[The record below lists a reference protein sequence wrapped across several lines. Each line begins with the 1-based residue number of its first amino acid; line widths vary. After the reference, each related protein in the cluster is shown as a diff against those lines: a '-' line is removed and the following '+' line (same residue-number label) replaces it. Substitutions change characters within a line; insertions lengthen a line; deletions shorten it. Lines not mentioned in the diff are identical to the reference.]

1 MSNSVKRRRVGSYSE
16 ALEWIALN
24 DDTEWLEGENGHPS
38 VSLCLVADVF
48 GRERE
53 EAVRDLRRVLA
64 NLAKENF

>member
-1 MSNSVKRRRVGSYSE
+1 MANSIGRRRVGSYSE

-24 DDTEWLEGENGHPS
+24 DDTEWLEEDNGHVS

-53 EAVRDLRRVLA
+53 EAVRDLRKVVA
-64 NLAKENF
+64 NLG